1 MTSVGTWTGMLPVDD
16 TSLYV
21 SDTGGD
27 GCPVIYLNGAYA
39 DHSHWRRV
47 RSDLGDGYRHI
58 VYDERAR
65 GRSQRSADYSF
76 EACIRDLNAVL
87 EHRRVARPLVVGW
100 SYGGI
105 LAWHWADRN
114 PGRVQG
120 GVCVDAFPIG
130 VTGEKGHLL
139 IRKMFR
145 RWRLL
150 LPLAAWFGLSAR
162 MTADQHADVNIELNE
177 IAAASVP
184 VLDRLTCPV
193 RFVMGT
199 GDSLGAEAG
208 VMEEGRA
215 VLDSIV
221 KRNENLTVS
230 AKVSSSHTAILRK
243 DSAAVAQA
251 VRDLAATTWKVSAE
265 P

>member
-1 MTSVGTWTGMLPVDD
+1 M
-16 TSLYV
+16 
-21 SDTGGD
+21 
-27 GCPVIYLNGAYA
+27 
-39 DHSHWRRV
+39 
-47 RSDLGDGYRHI
+47 
-58 VYDERAR
+58 
-65 GRSQRSADYSF
+65 
-76 EACIRDLNAVL
+76 
-87 EHRRVARPLVVGW
+87 ARPLVVGW

-105 LAWHWADRN
+105 LAWHWADESRSRSGGSLR
-114 PGRVQG
+114 GRLPDRRDRREG
-120 GVCVDAFPIG
+120 A
-130 VTGEKGHLL
+130 LL

-199 GDSLGAEAG
+199 GDSLGAEEG